1 MIDIMMRMHHDATMR
16 TTIDLPEDLH
26 RIATALA
33 RHTGRSLGQ
42 TVAELMRRG
51 LDAPAGVR
59 RVGEEVPAYALH
71 PATGLPVVGS
81 SRPLTDDDIRALED
95 EA

>member
-1 MIDIMMRMHHDATMR
+1 MR

-51 LDAPAGVR
+51 LDASAAVP
-59 RVGEEVPAYALH
+59 RVGEEKGPAYAVNSV
-71 PATGLPVVGS
+71 TGLPVVSS

-95 EA
+95 ET